1 MCVRIVCASRDKVVR
16 LYMVAE
22 KTASSRSQL
31 EKLCSECVYIPTP
44 HQGDEGTRVRRWL
57 AREWVVLVSRHGARY
72 AYE

>member
-1 MCVRIVCASRDKVVR
+1 MCVSCVHREAK

-22 KTASSRSQL
+22 KTASSCSQL

-57 AREWVVLVSRHGARY
+57 AREWIVLVSRHGARY